1 MYTIPTSDR
10 DTVHTHHVLLCICDK
25 HSIHTLYA
33 HHILHTPMIYH
44 YIYIKHTMH
53 ILYTHCTHII
63 CTIHIHTLYTY
74 HTHCTHMPHIPDIY
88 RVHKNHPHILYVP
101 IHQPHT
107 WCGHTGTYLCSCLNV
122 VHSIPSPWSYLLLFQ
137 QWFHS
142 SGYIQAALFKIS
154 TVKWKY
160 CWKKPYG
167 SVWYLKTTKPKFR
180 YTLGQGTEQVTPGIF
195 WNMDSWMFH
204 VLQKVA
210 SRQQQKVKLEQEY
223 LTSRVTSTSMQFP
236 EREPWSTAFFGIC
249 DAHHSHVNTLYDF
262 WQNSLI
268 WRT

>member
-1 MYTIPTSDR
+1 MHYTHIH
-10 DTVHTHHVLLCICDK
+10 TVHISYT
-25 HSIHTLYA
+25 
-33 HHILHTPMIYH
+33 
-44 YIYIKHTMH
+44 
-53 ILYTHCTHII
+53 LYTHATH
-63 CTIHIHTLYTY
+63 TIHIQSSQKPSTYPICSHISATHTYTR
-74 HTHCTHMPHIPDIY
+74 CVHI
-88 RVHKNHPHILYVP
+88 
-101 IHQPHT
+101 
-107 WCGHTGTYLCSCLNV
+107 GTYLCSCLNV

-142 SGYIQAALFKIS
+142 SGHIQASLFKIS

-195 WNMDSWMFH
+195 WKMDSWMFH

-210 SRQQQKVKLEQEY
+210 FQAATKSEIGTR

-249 DAHHSHVNTLYDF
+249 DAHRSHVNTLYDF